1 MPSTHNVASLSAAP
15 LSLSEFD
22 YALPPA
28 LIAQHPPAVRGASRL
43 LHLQP
48 DAPGND
54 QLQDRQ
60 FADLPQLL
68 GAGDL
73 LLLNDTRV
81 LKARL
86 HGHKD
91 SGGRVELLV
100 ERLLGEGRVL
110 AQLRASKTPPVGS
123 GIQLDGGARLTM
135 LGREGEFF
143 LLDFGRDTDV
153 AALLE
158 QQGQLPLPP
167 YIRHAADASD
177 DERYQTVFARN
188 PGAVAAPTASLHF
201 DHALLQ
207 RLREAGVQLAHIT
220 LHVGAGT
227 FQPVREDDLSQ
238 HRMHAER
245 YHIPEETVLA
255 IQRTRVAGGR
265 IVAAGTTVLRALESA
280 AAIGVDSSNAQSNDP
295 ASDSTSQL
303 PSGEG
308 ETRLFITP
316 GYRFRVVDRL
326 ITNFHLPKSTLLM
339 LVSAFAGMSAIR
351 RAYAHA
357 MANEYRFFSYGDAM
371 LIERAQMQ
379 SDSLT
384 DL

>member
-1 MPSTHNVASLSAAP
+1 MPSTHTPASLS
-15 LSLSEFD
+15 LSDFN
-22 YALPPA
+22 YALPPG
-28 LIAQHPPAVRGASRL
+28 LIAQHPPAERGASRL

-48 DAPGND
+48 DAAQNER
-54 QLQDRQ
+54 LHDRQ

-86 HGHKD
+86 HGYKD

-110 AQLRASKTPPVGS
+110 AQLRASKTPPIGS
-123 GIQLDGGARLTM
+123 GIRLDGGARLQM

-153 AALLE
+153 TALLE
-158 QQGQLPLPP
+158 QHGQLPLPP

-201 DHALLQ
+201 DHTMLQ

-255 IQRTRVAGGR
+255 IQRTRAAGGR

-280 AAIGVDSSNAQSNDP
+280 AAIHDERSSAP
-295 ASDSTSQL
+295 AAEL
-303 PSGEG
+303 PSGDG

-351 RAYAHA
+351 SAYAHA
-357 MANEYRFFSYGDAM
+357 IASEYRFFSYGDAM
-371 LIERAQMQ
+371 LIERAQIQ
-379 SDSLT
+379 PESRASV
-384 DL
+384 

>member
-1 MPSTHNVASLSAAP
+1 
-15 LSLSEFD
+15 
-22 YALPPA
+22 
-28 LIAQHPPAVRGASRL
+28 VRGASRL

-48 DAPGND
+48 DAPGDD

-86 HGHKD
+86 HGRKD

-110 AQLRASKTPPVGS
+110 AQLRASKTPHVGS

-135 LGREGEFF
+135 LGREDEFF

-255 IQRTRVAGGR
+255 IQRTRAAGGR
-265 IVAAGTTVLRALESA
+265 VVAAGTTVLRALESA
-280 AAIGVDSSNAQSNDP
+280 AAIGMDPSNDP

-316 GYRFRVVDRL
+316 GYRFRLVDKL

-357 MANEYRFFSYGDAM
+357 IANEYRFFSYGDAM
-371 LIERAQMQ
+371 LIERAQLQ
-379 SDSLT
+379 SERLIG
-384 DL
+384 L

>member
-68 GAGDL
+68 GVGDL

-86 HGHKD
+86 HGRKD

-135 LGREGEFF
+135 LGREGGFF

-255 IQRTRVAGGR
+255 IQRTRAAGGR

-280 AAIGVDSSNAQSNDP
+280 AAIGMDPSNDP

-351 RAYAHA
+351 SAYAHA
-357 MANEYRFFSYGDAM
+357 IASEYRFFSYGDAM
-371 LIERAQMQ
+371 LIERAQLQ
-379 SDSLT
+379 SERLIG
-384 DL
+384 L

>member
-15 LSLSEFD
+15 LSLSEFN

-48 DAPGND
+48 DAPGDD

-86 HGHKD
+86 HGRKD

-110 AQLRASKTPPVGS
+110 AQLRASKTPHVGS

-135 LGREGEFF
+135 LGREDEFF

-255 IQRTRVAGGR
+255 IQRTRAAGGR
-265 IVAAGTTVLRALESA
+265 VVAAGTTVLRALESA
-280 AAIGVDSSNAQSNDP
+280 AAIGMDPSNDP

-316 GYRFRVVDRL
+316 GYRFRLVDKL

-357 MANEYRFFSYGDAM
+357 IANEYRFFSYGDAM
-371 LIERAQMQ
+371 LIERAQLQ
-379 SDSLT
+379 SERLIG
-384 DL
+384 L